1 MPQRLQW
8 DPGIEVGHEDIDA
21 QHRGMLVLCERLAG
35 HCLQGRGAAHEQRFD
50 ADFEALK
57 ALVREHLESEATLL
71 SELGDPDAED
81 HRVEHEEFDYLAGE
95 IITTGNFERLEL
107 QRFVALWC
115 LGHITASAAR
125 LRARLARG

>member
-8 DPGIEVGHEDIDA
+8 DPGFEVGHEDIDA
-21 QHRGMLVLCERLAG
+21 QHRGLLVLCERLAG
-35 HCLQGRGAAHEQRFD
+35 HCLQGGGAAHE
-50 ADFEALK
+50 
-57 ALVREHLESEATLL
+57 
-71 SELGDPDAED
+71 
-81 HRVEHEEFDYLAGE
+81 
-95 IITTGNFERLEL
+95 

>member
-8 DPGIEVGHEDIDA
+8 DPGFEVGHEDIDA
-21 QHRGMLVLCERLAG
+21 QHRGLLVLCERLAG
-35 HCLQGRGAAHEQRFD
+35 HCLQGGGAAHEQRFD

-81 HRVEHEEFDYLAGE
+81 HRVEQAEFDYLAGE
-95 IITTGNFERLEL
+95 VMTTGNFDRLEL

>member
-8 DPGIEVGHEDIDA
+8 DPGFEVGHEDIDA
-21 QHRGMLVLCERLAG
+21 QHRGLLVLCERLAG
-35 HCLQGRGAAHEQRFD
+35 HCLQGGGAAHEQRFD

-71 SELGDPDAED
+71 SELGD
-81 HRVEHEEFDYLAGE
+81 
-95 IITTGNFERLEL
+95 IMTTGNFDRLEL